1 MLAVSAGFTSD
12 AAIPKQATLILARL
26 LQMNHWRMLETHASE
41 ELADWLTPDQSV
53 MLYEQGRRVIL
64 NHPITM
70 GIDDI

>member
-1 MLAVSAGFTSD
+1 
-12 AAIPKQATLILARL
+12 
-26 LQMNHWRMLETHASE
+26 MLETHASE
-41 ELADWLTPDQSV
+41 ELANWLTPDQSV